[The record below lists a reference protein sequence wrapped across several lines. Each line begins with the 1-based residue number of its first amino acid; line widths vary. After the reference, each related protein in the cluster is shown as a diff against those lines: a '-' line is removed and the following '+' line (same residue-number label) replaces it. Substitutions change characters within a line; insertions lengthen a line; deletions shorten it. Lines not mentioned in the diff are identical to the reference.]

1 MEEKEY
7 LETLREKIRETKE
20 LEDFLYD
27 LEGIAELN
35 LPSGIYCEWDFDLNK
50 EAFYLYEK
58 EEETLEILEVEF
70 ICYISTLCW
79 HYFITKD
86 FEEVKNELSELP
98 KLPGPAVAFL
108 VDGGASLFEAA
119 TEIDL
124 SGLLKNPN

>member
-58 EEETLEILEVEF
+58 EEGTLEILKVEF

-79 HYFITKD
+79 HYFIAKD
-86 FEEVKNELSELP
+86 FEEVKNGLQNLP

-108 VDGGASLFEAA
+108 IDGRTSLFEAA
-119 TEIDL
+119 TKIDF
-124 SGLLKNPN
+124 SDFLKNN